1 LKKYKKL
8 ISKGFFQNF
17 ILEILKKLRNYG
29 RHGNGKILKF
39 LKGKKEF
46 FWDKKPHGS
55 HGSHGRRNFKK
66 GIK

>member
-1 LKKYKKL
+1 L

-17 ILEILKKLRNYG
+17 IFEILKKLRNYG

-39 LKGKKEF
+39 LKGKKAF
-46 FWDKKPHGS
+46 FGGKKNHGS
-55 HGSHGRRNFKK
+55 HGNHGRRNFKK